1 MNINTLCNEK
11 TGTLNYRAP
20 EVKDTKEGYEPEKAD
35 IFSLGTVG
43 FSILF
48 DREPFPETWI
58 NGKPAIEPGW
68 E

>member
-1 MNINTLCNEK
+1 
-11 TGTLNYRAP
+11 LNYRAP

-35 IFSLGTVG
+35 IFSLGTIG

-58 NGKPAIEPGW
+58 DGKPVI
-68 E
+68 